1 MFLLFFYA
9 ANAFGQDTLKEVEF
23 YFETDS
29 IAVEQGK
36 TFTNFLVLKN
46 QTDQQLNIKSLMPF
60 EKYPGILL
68 ISKIPS
74 FVGPNS
80 ELKVFV
86 KFIASVDFMKL
97 TSNVITFEL
106 EYHLDQA
113 EPAKLNANFFRTI
126 AELEDIF
133 VFPLLAENL
142 IDPLIPESNISL
154 MVENIGYASRS
165 LLLEFE
171 SNSSEIQVQNKSI
184 VVNLEGK
191 EKQLVELKISNRQR
205 INYLPTYNIQ
215 VKTIDRNKNTVLST
229 NTIKILILSNT
240 TQMLRNTT
248 ISTDKNYAA
257 LDYNQSSS
265 GFDYTQF
272 KANSDMQI
280 GTSIRSIFNTSIDY
294 YNNEN
299 TYSLYN
305 TFLDLERKGS
315 SVRLGTIYGNDYDYS
330 VSGRGAKVIAN
341 FGLNR
346 KVEALV
352 FDSSYNV
359 FSTYSSELQTSK
371 NVAAKYEFGQLDRF
385 NGKVSYIFEHNPQLL
400 VDTQVSHFKSA
411 FKLLEN
417 HNFRVEA
424 GISHQNALV
433 SKIQKAGVT
442 SSINYD
448 TRYKRWEINSLNSF
462 ASTLYAGMNRGAIN
476 TYQNV
481 GYRLNPTQRLYLNYQ
496 NLQSKPEYIYNKNSS
511 DIINPSILDP
521 YNFYST
527 HALKSGIQISKKKW
541 NFNFSPQIEKQK
553 SISSISNSDM
563 LSYRFST
570 TINTS
575 YKKHTVNISGE
586 YSYSE
591 TSKTLLK
598 FSSFKAMLSYS
609 YNKISLNGTIQYNP
623 NTIYDLNYFST
634 NSEDFINYN
643 FYSSYNFK
651 ALQSKI
657 SGYISAGFNL
667 SQLYNNMNQNINAN
681 LEYKITESWNTT
693 ANFNYSNYESLLT
706 NSYKGDN
713 YQFRIG
719 IKKFLSNAISGDYNT
734 INLQFFQDKNLDG
747 ILDSDEAVMA
757 NEIIKLDSYIA
768 KTDKNGRVTFKNVP
782 KGSYRL
788 RVNESKGIRLMRDPM
803 LLVAKSVSLK
813 IGLGKNNVVRGKLI
827 EIKQTYD
834 NLASDVRGIVVYAED
849 EQGVVTYTAIDQNDE
864 FEFFLK
870 NGKYRIYIENN
881 KYEYLKPSQTV
892 QLNNA
897 DHPEVMIFNYRKKD
911 REIKVKKF

>member
-1 MFLLFFYA
+1 MFLLFFYVT
-9 ANAFGQDTLKEVEF
+9 NAFGQNTLKEVEF

-36 TFTNFLVLKN
+36 TFKNFLVLKN
-46 QTDQQLNIKSLMPF
+46 QTDQQLNIKSLIPF

-74 FVGPNS
+74 FVDPNS

-97 TSNVITFEL
+97 TSDAITFEL
-106 EYHLDQA
+106 EYQLDQA
-113 EPAKLNANFFRTI
+113 EPAKLSASFFITI
-126 AELEDIF
+126 AEQEDIF
-133 VFPLLAENL
+133 VYPLLAENFV
-142 IDPLIPESNISL
+142 DPLIPESTISL

-171 SNSSEIQVQNKSI
+171 SNSSGIQVQNKSI

-229 NTIKILILSNT
+229 NTIRIVILSNS

-248 ISTDKNYAA
+248 ITTDKNYAA

-265 GFDYTQF
+265 GFNYTQF

-294 YNNEN
+294 YNNES

-305 TFLDLERKGS
+305 TYLDLERKGS
-315 SVRLGTIYGNDYDYS
+315 SIRLGTIYGNDYDYS
-330 VSGRGAKVIAN
+330 VSGRGAKFIAN

-359 FSTYSSELQTSK
+359 YSTYSSEIQTSK

-385 NGKVSYIFEHNPQLL
+385 NGKVSYIFEHDPQQL

-411 FKLLEN
+411 FKLLEK

-424 GISHQNALV
+424 GISHQNGLV
-433 SKIQKAGVT
+433 SKIQKAGVA

-462 ASTLYAGMNRGAIN
+462 ASSLYAGMNRGAIN

-496 NLQSKPEYIYNKNSS
+496 NSQSKPEYIYNKNIS

-527 HALKSGIQISKKKW
+527 HALKSGIQISRKKW

-553 SISSISNSDM
+553 SISSINNSDL

-609 YNKISLNGTIQYNP
+609 YNKISLNGTLQYNP
-623 NTIYDLNYFST
+623 NTIYDLNYFSI

-693 ANFNYSNYESLLT
+693 ANFNYSNYESLLA

-713 YQFRIG
+713 YQFKIG

-788 RVNESKGIRLMRDPM
+788 RVNESKGVRLMRDPM
-803 LLVAKSVSLK
+803 LLVAKSVNLK

-834 NLASDVRGIVVYAED
+834 NLASDVRGIVIYAED

-870 NGKYRIYIENN
+870 NGKYRIFIENN
-881 KYEYLKPSQTV
+881 KYEYLKPSQIV

-897 DHPEVMIFNYRKKD
+897 DHPEVLIFNYRKKD